1 MNKNAYE
8 TVKLPKGEMHEFSPP
23 AGPIFSGKELNSDDP
38 H

>member
-23 AGPIFSGKELNSDDP
+23 CGGLFFQERS
-38 H
+38 